1 MIPVAVVAA
10 VVVGA
15 VFLVAGGSKLA
26 HRETWSA
33 QAAGL
38 RVPDWMTGVVPVMEL
53 VLGALLISQ
62 VSRGYVGSV
71 AALVLVA
78 FTSLILLRLT
88 QGERPPC
95 ACFGG
100 WSATPLGAW
109 HVVRNSA
116 LIVLAMVAALA

>member
-1 MIPVAVVAA
+1 MIPVAAVAA

-15 VFLVAGGSKLA
+15 VFVAAGGSKLA
-26 HRETWSA
+26 HRETWRV

-38 RVPDWMTGVVPVMEL
+38 RVPAWLAGVVPVAEV
-53 VLGALLISQ
+53 VLGALLIGQ
-62 VSRGYVGSV
+62 VARGYVGSL

-78 FTSLILLRLT
+78 FTSLILVRLT

-109 HVVRNSA
+109 HVVRNAA

>member
-1 MIPVAVVAA
+1 MIPVAAVAA

-15 VFLVAGGSKLA
+15 VFVVAGASKFV
-26 HRETWSA
+26 HRHTWSS
-33 QAAGL
+33 QAADL
-38 RVPDWMTGVVPVMEL
+38 RVPQRVARVVPWLEL
-53 VLGALLISQ
+53 VLGALLVSQ
-62 VSRGYVGSV
+62 VARDYVGTL

-109 HVVRNSA
+109 HVTRNAA
-116 LIVLAMVAALA
+116 LIVMAMVAALA

>member
-15 VFLVAGGSKLA
+15 VFVVAGAAKLVN
-26 HRETWSA
+26 REVWVA
-33 QAAGL
+33 QVAAL
-38 RVPDWMTGVVPVMEL
+38 RVPSSLAAVVPGVEV

-62 VSRGYVGSV
+62 IARGYVASM

-78 FTSLILLRLT
+78 FTTLILARIT

-109 HVVRNSA
+109 HVVRNAA
-116 LIVLAMVAALA
+116 LIVMTMTAALA

>member
-15 VFLVAGGSKLA
+15 VFVAAGAAKLVN
-26 HRETWSA
+26 REQWLT
-33 QAAGL
+33 QAVGL
-38 RVPDWMTGVVPVMEL
+38 RVPVGLARAVPVVE
-53 VLGALLISQ
+53 VILGAVLISQ
-62 VSRGYVGSV
+62 IARGYVGSV
-71 AALVLVA
+71 AALMLVA
-78 FTSLILLRLT
+78 FTSLILVRLT

-109 HVVRNSA
+109 HVVRNGA

>member
-15 VFLVAGGSKLA
+15 VFVVAGAAKLVN
-26 HRETWSA
+26 RESWTA

-38 RVPDWMTGVVPVMEL
+38 RVPRPVSVVVPWVEV
-53 VLGALLISQ
+53 VLGALLITQ
-62 VSRGYVGSV
+62 IARGYVASL
-71 AALVLVA
+71 AALMLVA
-78 FTSLILLRLT
+78 FTTLILARIT

-100 WSATPLGAW
+100 WGATPLGAW
-109 HVVRNSA
+109 HVVRNAA
-116 LIVLAMVAALA
+116 LIVMAMTAALA

>member
-15 VFLVAGGSKLA
+15 VFVAAGAAKLVN
-26 HRETWSA
+26 REQWLT
-33 QAAGL
+33 QAVGL
-38 RVPDWMTGVVPVMEL
+38 RVPVAVARSVPVVE
-53 VLGALLISQ
+53 VILGAVLISQ
-62 VSRGYVGSV
+62 IARGYVGSV
-71 AALVLVA
+71 AALMLVA
-78 FTSLILLRLT
+78 FTSLILVRLT

-109 HVVRNSA
+109 HVVRNAA
-116 LIVLAMVAALA
+116 LIVLAMIAALA

>member
-15 VFLVAGGSKLA
+15 VFVAAGATKLMNREQWLV
-26 HRETWSA
+26 
-33 QAAGL
+33 QAVGL
-38 RVPDWMTGVVPVMEL
+38 RVPVALARAVPL
-53 VLGALLISQ
+53 VEVILGAVLISQ
-62 VSRGYVGSV
+62 LARGYVGSL
-71 AALVLVA
+71 AALMLVA
-78 FTSLILLRLT
+78 FTSLILVRLT

-109 HVVRNSA
+109 HVVRNAA
-116 LIVLAMVAALA
+116 LIVLAMIAALA

>member
-10 VVVGA
+10 VIVGL
-15 VFLVAGGSKLA
+15 VFVVAGGSKLVN
-26 HRETWSA
+26 REVWIT

-38 RVPDWMTGVVPVMEL
+38 RVPARLAQAVPVVEV

-62 VSRGYVGSV
+62 VARGYVGSV
-71 AALVLVA
+71 AALVLVG
-78 FTSLILLRLT
+78 FTALILLRLT
-88 QGERPPC
+88 EGERPPC

-109 HVVRNSA
+109 HVARNSA
-116 LIVLAMVAALA
+116 LILLAMVAALA

>member
-1 MIPVAVVAA
+1 MPL
-10 VVVGA
+10 VVGGA
-15 VFLVAGGSKLA
+15 PVVNTLFSAFLNRAFDQLKAPFL
-26 HRETWSA
+26 
-33 QAAGL
+33 AGL
-38 RVPDWMTGVVPVMEL
+38 LL
-53 VLGALLISQ
+53 VILGAVLISQ
-62 VSRGYVGSV
+62 IARGYVGSV

-78 FTSLILLRLT
+78 FTSLILVRLT

-109 HVVRNSA
+109 HVVRNCA